1 MESLNIFSSI
11 NERDI
16 DLVLLEE
23 LNVSES
29 FSNWFVT
36 RVTGLPRHIK
46 LVGAWHSVSDNVLGE
61 SDLVFIYESEDSSHQ
76 AILIENK
83 VDALAQ
89 PKQAVRYQQRGKVG
103 IEQGHWVDFVTCL
116 IAPQKYLD
124 KTSEIYHTQLSYEE
138 IMAYFVSDASLRGM
152 YKARLLKSAIDK
164 QRRGYQSTV
173 SNEMTLFARLYLD
186 YVRERYPDLNPES
199 SKPRAAGNTW
209 IRFYPNPED
218 KLIQVVH
225 QIYGNTVKIMMYE
238 QAENFDLI
246 SQRFTPHID
255 DSISIYVSGKSVIF
269 EAIAPEIDPINQ
281 RFNDVL
287 PEVEESIRIALK
299 LKQVLNLAII

>member
-1 MESLNIFSSI
+1 MENLNIFSSI

-29 FSNWFVT
+29 FSNWLVT
-36 RVTGLPRHIK
+36 RVTGLPGHIK

-89 PKQAVRYQQRGKVG
+89 PTQAIRYQQRGKAG
-103 IEQGHWVDFVTCL
+103 IEQGHWVDFITCL

-138 IMAYFVSDASLRGM
+138 IMAYFVSDTSARGM
-152 YKARLLKSAIDK
+152 YKAKLMKNAIDK
-164 QRRGYQSTV
+164 QRRGYKSTV

-186 YVRERYPDLNPES
+186 YVQERYPELNPES

-209 IRFYPNPED
+209 IRFYPNPKD
-218 KLIQVVH
+218 KLTQIVH

-246 SQRFTPHID
+246 SQRFTPLVD

-269 EAIAPEIDPINQ
+269 EASAPEIDPINQ
-281 RFNDVL
+281 RFSDVF
-287 PEVEESIRIALK
+287 PEIEESIRIALQ
-299 LKQVLNLAII
+299 LKQVLKLASI